1 MTVCSPLSLHWLPPA
16 GDFETALA
24 DLRRGAGSAEA
35 LFEGLTGLATRQ
47 LDFMQTRKLDRCLSE
62 LMAKLP
68 DRAPRLRLALLGSS
82 TLDHL
87 VPGIRIG
94 ALRRGLLC
102 GIEVAPYGQWRQQ
115 ILDPSSALYTCK
127 PDAVLLALDHASLL
141 PELPLSASAD
151 EANAAIEAALE
162 ELAGLWQLLR
172 DRAKAVVIQQT
183 LWSDEPCFFGH
194 FERQVA
200 ASPIAMAA
208 KFDAKL
214 PECAAAHRVLLLD
227 LGSAASRIG
236 TEHLSD
242 PKLWHHAKQAVSPAA
257 APWLGD
263 QVGRILAAI
272 RGLSKKVAV
281 LDLDNTLWGG
291 VIGDDGIDGIVLGQ
305 GSGSGEAYQSFQRYL
320 KRLTGRGVLLAVSSK
335 NDQKIAEAAFD
346 EHPEMVLW
354 RGDFAAFEANWND
367 KPSAVRRIAKDL
379 DLGLDSLV
387 FIDDNPA
394 ERELMRRTLPMVAV
408 PELPEAPEL
417 YARCIADAGYFEA
430 VSFTADD
437 AQRNEQ
443 YVANRER
450 RQLQASTTDMD
461 SFLRDLQMTLTVG
474 PFQPAD
480 LARVTQ
486 LINKTNQF
494 NLTTRRYT
502 EAEVRAMMEDPS
514 VLTYAGRLADRFGDN
529 GLTSIV
535 IGRVVPDESA
545 KAIELDTWLMSC
557 RVLGRRV
564 EHAMLSVV
572 AKDAGEAGAAKLIG
586 RYRPTPKNGLVKQH
600 YPDLG
605 FAPLDG
611 AGTGDGETVW
621 MLPLGSNRLPA
632 TDHMKIVY
640 RRD

>member
-1 MTVCSPLSLHWLPPA
+1 MTTASPLSLHWLPPA
-16 GDFETALA
+16 GDFDAALA
-24 DLRRGAGSAEA
+24 ALRRSEPNSDA
-35 LFEGLTGLATRQ
+35 LLDALTGLAGRQ
-47 LDFMQTRKLDRCLSE
+47 IDFMQSRRLDRYLSE
-62 LMAKLP
+62 AMPKLSA
-68 DRAPRLRLALLGSS
+68 RAPRLRLALLGSS

-94 ALRRGLLC
+94 ALRRGLLLDV
-102 GIEVAPYGQWRQQ
+102 EVAPYGQWRQQ
-115 ILDPSSALYTCK
+115 ILDPGSSLYTFK
-127 PDAVLLALDHASLL
+127 PEAVLLALDQASLL
-141 PELPLSASAD
+141 PDLPLSTSAEQAD
-151 EANAAIEAALE
+151 AAVDAALE
-162 ELAGLWQLLR
+162 ELSGLWQMLR
-172 DRAKAVVIQQT
+172 DRAQTAIIQQT
-183 LWSDEPCFFGH
+183 LWSDELPLFGH

-200 ASPIAMAA
+200 ASPAALAA
-208 KFDAKL
+208 KFDARL
-214 PECAAAHRVLLLD
+214 ADCAAGHRVLLLD
-227 LGSAASRIG
+227 LRTATTNVGMER
-236 TEHLSD
+236 LSD
-242 PKLWHHAKQAVSPAA
+242 PKLWHHAKQAISPMA

-291 VIGDDGIDGIVLGQ
+291 VIGDDGLEGIVLGQ
-305 GSGSGEAYQSFQRYL
+305 GSGNGEAFLSFQRYL
-320 KRLTGRGVLLAVSSK
+320 KRLTGRGILLAVSSK

-346 EHPEMVLW
+346 DHPEMIL
-354 RGDFAAFEANWND
+354 RRSDFAAFEANWND
-367 KPSAVRRIAKDL
+367 KPSAVRRIARDL

-394 ERELMRRTLPMVAV
+394 ERDLMRRTLPMVAV

-430 VSFTADD
+430 ISFTADD
-437 AQRNEQ
+437 AKRNEQ

-450 RQLQASTTDMD
+450 RQLQASATDMET
-461 SFLRDLQMTLTVG
+461 FLRELQMTLTVSR
-474 PFQPAD
+474 FQPAD

-514 VLTYAGRLADRFGDN
+514 VLTYAGRLVDRFGDN

-535 IGRVVPDESA
+535 IGRVVPDDSA

-572 AKDAGEAGAAKLIG
+572 AQDADAIGAAKLIG
-586 RYRPTPKNGLVKQH
+586 RYRPTPKNGLVKEH
-600 YPDLG
+600 YPNLG
-605 FAPLDG
+605 FAPVE
-611 AGTGDGETVW
+611 AGTSDDGETVW
-621 MLPLGSNRLPA
+621 MLPLGSNHVPPV
-632 TDHMKIVY
+632 DHMKIVY
-640 RRD
+640 RRE